1 MGLFD
6 KIKEPIVLKE
16 DSSARAQLRELE
28 EFLLRAEDPKI
39 RSALESDI
47 AAVKAGI
54 FGEDTILFEL
64 KNSHIPMFILQDVY
78 LEHEGLTAQIDF
90 LIVTRRRIFV
100 VECKNLYGNIT
111 INNAGD
117 FVRIMGKRR
126 EGLYSPVTQSK
137 RHLELIKKIR
147 AEEQTNF
154 LTKALLERN
163 FYENYRSVVVLANPK
178 TVLDARYAP
187 KDVKAQ
193 VIRADQLSAHIHKV
207 NSEKDAAIYTENE
220 MEQRARFF
228 LAAHRECQTDYLKK
242 YRSVVPAEQAPFN
255 VPAVPEASPLC
266 PAAPSATKNAEVPL
280 CPKCGEPMIRRKAT
294 RGDNAGQ
301 EFWGCSKYP
310 KCRGIVNIR

>member
-1 MGLFD
+1 MGVFD
-6 KIKEPIVLKE
+6 KIKEPFVLKE

-90 LIVTRRRIFV
+90 LIVTRRRNFV
-100 VECKNLYGNIT
+100 IECKNLYGNIT

-117 FVRIMGKRR
+117 FVRIMGKRK

-147 AEEQTNF
+147 VEERTNF
-154 LTKALLERN
+154 LTKAIFERY

-178 TVLDARYAP
+178 TVLDAKYAT
-187 KDVKAQ
+187 KEVKAQ
-193 VIRADQLSAHIHKV
+193 VIRADQLSAYIRKV
-207 NSEKDAAIYTENE
+207 NSEKDVVDCKESD
-220 MEQRARFF
+220 MEQLARFF

-242 YRSVVPAEQAPFN
+242 YRSVVPAEQAPPV
-255 VPAVPEASPLC
+255 VPTVPEVPPLC
-266 PAAPSATKNAEVPL
+266 PAAPLATENAEVPL
-280 CPKCGEPMIRRKAT
+280 CPICGEPMIRRKAT